1 MKKSNFKRQIQ
12 MSNLA
17 KFDPKDLG
25 FSNFEIY
32 LNKQMYEIHE
42 ALIGFPLDKNLN
54 HKCTHKEIIEYTKK
68 LKSIEK
74 KYNEEKIKENE
85 DE

>member
-17 KFDPKDLG
+17 TFDPKDLG

-42 ALIGFPLDKNLN
+42 ALIGFPLDKNGRN
-54 HKCTHKEIIEYTKK
+54 KYTHKEIIEYIKK
-68 LKSIEK
+68 LKNIEE
-74 KYNEEKIKENE
+74 KYNEENN
-85 DE
+85 

>member
-1 MKKSNFKRQIQ
+1 MKKSNFKRQVQI
-12 MSNLA
+12 SNLA

-54 HKCTHKEIIEYTKK
+54 HKYTHKEIIEYIKKTKK
-68 LKSIEK
+68 HRG
-74 KYNEEKIKENE
+74 KIQWRKQLNQ
-85 DE
+85 